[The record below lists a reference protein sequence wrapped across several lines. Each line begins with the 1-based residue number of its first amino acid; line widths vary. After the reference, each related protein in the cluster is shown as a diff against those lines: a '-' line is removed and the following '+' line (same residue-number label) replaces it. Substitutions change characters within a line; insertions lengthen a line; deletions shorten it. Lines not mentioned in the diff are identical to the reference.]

1 MNLKDEIGNTKAATT
16 KVFFETRDKMEKI
29 KKPVLMSL
37 SSSPFL
43 TFSHSLTLSHS
54 QPYSFRHYLP
64 SLTPTLSLCLAHRHK
79 PCCLKKS
86 QQTHTMSLNLNLSF
100 SLTLTFSDC
109 LFHISLS
116 PHISTAFSMVR
127 RAGGGGKQR
136 I

>member
-54 QPYSFRHYLP
+54 QPYSFHLYLP
-64 SLTPTLSLCLAHRHK
+64 SLTPTFSLCLALRHN
-79 PCCLKKS
+79 PCCLK
-86 QQTHTMSLNLNLSF
+86 NLSKH
-100 SLTLTFSDC
+100 TPC
-109 LFHISLS
+109 LSISISISLS
-116 PHISTAFSMVR
+116 RSLSHSQTVSFTFLSVR
-127 RAGGGGKQR
+127 TSRR
-136 I
+136 LFPW